1 MRDRLF
7 ILALVIVCIPIGIHA
22 EGLDTNIDLIR
33 PYDENADATAEL
45 DFAISQ
51 ARANGKLVLINF
63 GANWC
68 PDCREFEKACL
79 TEETKKLIDAHFV
92 VAKVDVGDWD
102 KNPELVAAWDNPIAG
117 GIPAVVLATP
127 DRKILFTTKAGQLS
141 KARNMG
147 VASLHRFFLQLA
159 SLDDPALPAREG
171 KSEGKE

>member
-1 MRDRLF
+1 MRNRILT
-7 ILALVIVCIPIGIHA
+7 LALLIVCIPCSVHA
-22 EGLDTNIDLIR
+22 AEPATNDDLIR
-33 PYDENADATAEL
+33 PYDENADASQEL
-45 DFAISQ
+45 ELAISQ

-102 KNPELVAAWDNPIAG
+102 KNPQLVAAWDNPIAG

-127 DRKILFTTKAGQLS
+127 DRQILFTTKAGQLS

-147 VASLHRFFLQLA
+147 TASLHRFFLQLA
-159 SLDDPALPAREG
+159 SLNDSALPTTQ
-171 KSEGKE
+171 GKE